1 MVARAASLLFF
12 CALLIALT
20 GACGIA
26 SNQAGAPVQT
36 SHNSQP
42 STTWVVL
49 VDMSESTASAR
60 HDYVEALGRI
70 LTAIRPGDSLSIVSI
85 EKSSIENSHYLYQGT
100 FPHYVFVPGTP
111 PNTDNPLLL
120 DAFRRKEDQRRVLE
134 QAKFDRAHQLAAE
147 IRHVRTATTRTILT
161 YRSPATDIFSAL
173 QLSGALFSTTDEP
186 RRLVILTDGVV
197 QTKQVDFR
205 RHPPTESSIV
215 RLARAQRLHHELPF
229 LHEARVLV
237 VGARLGSTSGFAQL
251 SFAWS
256 LYVNKYAGGRLQS
269 RFFMSRLSDQ
279 LFQAWLRAGADGP

>member
-1 MVARAASLLFF
+1 MAARAASLLFF
-12 CALLIALT
+12 CALFAALT
-20 GACGIA
+20 SACDIA
-26 SNQAGAPVQT
+26 SNQAYAPIQT
-36 SHNSQP
+36 NHKSP
-42 STTWVVL
+42 PGTTWVVL
-49 VDMSESTASAR
+49 VDLSMSTVGAR
-60 HDYVEALGRI
+60 RDYVEALGRI

-100 FPHYVFVPGTP
+100 FPRYVFVPGRP

-120 DAFRRKEDQRRVLE
+120 DALRRKEDQRRAME
-134 QAKFDRAHQLAAE
+134 QADFDRTHDLAAE
-147 IRHVRTATTRTILT
+147 IKRVRTATARTILA

-173 QLSGALFSTTDEP
+173 QLSGALFSTTDGP
-186 RRLVILTDGVV
+186 HRLVILTDGVV

-205 RHPPTESSIV
+205 RHPPTKSTIV
-215 RLARAQRLHHELPF
+215 QLARAQRRHHELPS
-229 LHEARVLV
+229 LHGARVLV

-256 LYVNKYAGGRLQS
+256 LYINEYAGGRLQS